1 MFSSHTKLVTAAC
14 FESFSYANLSAL
26 SISQKDASFVTLVRY
41 LSGTCEI
48 LFITANKY
56 SEKRRSIETFPVFSA
71 YVSGDGPT
79 GIEYVDSGMSIAEFL
94 IYAVENSIFCLIL
107 QVIQKRS
114 FNPSPRNLTF

>member
-1 MFSSHTKLVTAAC
+1 MTAAC
-14 FESFSYANLSAL
+14 FESFSYANFSAL
-26 SISQKDASFVTLVRY
+26 SISQEDASFATLVRH
-41 LSGTCEI
+41 LPGTCEF

-71 YVSGDGPT
+71 YVSGDEPT

-94 IYAVENSIFCLIL
+94 IYVVETSIFRLFL